1 MKIRLT
7 SLGTGLTECRHTQNT
22 TFVPTKVDPMLSNIE
37 NRVERRADVITVTL
51 HARYTLDIFLSKNP
65 SLSGL
70 FDLKYQADI
79 NGIFIGLLGSFERV
93 ERAHSTT

>member
-7 SLGTGLTECRHTQNT
+7 SLGTGLAECRHTQNT